1 MVAFYVDKIQNHG
14 WKLDR
19 VPALWRKKV
28 EAAFLGD
35 LLQILPERD
44 GAGCLKRV

>member
-14 WKLDR
+14 WELDR

-28 EAAFLGD
+28 EAAL
-35 LLQILPERD
+35 
-44 GAGCLKRV
+44 AG